1 MSFRTNPLENN
12 PARKENSMK
21 KIAVDQLCVEV
32 TRRCNMSCMHCMRGQ
47 AQNVDMDFET
57 FKKMM
62 DVTES
67 INTVNYSV
75 LKYRASEIKFRF

>member
-32 TRRCNMSCMHCMRGQ
+32 TRRCNMSCMPYLCHTY
-47 AQNVDMDFET
+47 EI
-57 FKKMM
+57 
-62 DVTES
+62 E
-67 INTVNYSV
+67 VNR
-75 LKYRASEIKFRF
+75 L